1 MGNYKM
7 LFKITIRRSVY
18 MAEDGEKKEELI
30 ISSQE
35 EETIIDSFVNEKKPV
50 IFQEGVILVDL
61 RRYYE

>member
-1 MGNYKM
+1 
-7 LFKITIRRSVY
+7 